1 MNLLGVCGR
10 KGISMSEEER
20 KKHSESMLL
29 YYSTHKKCWINNGL
43 IDKRVPVE
51 QLSNFIEDGWIS
63 GRVRGRQVAWNK
75 GLTTSDERVIRNRQ
89 ARDKTM
95 LERYGTLD
103 GHKANKIRNGID
115 VKE

>member
-10 KGISMSEEER
+10 RGISMPEEER

-29 YYSTHKKCWINNGL
+29 YYSTYHKCWINNGL

-51 QLSNFIEDGWIS
+51 Q
-63 GRVRGRQVAWNK
+63 
-75 GLTTSDERVIRNRQ
+75 SDERVVKNRQ
-89 ARDKTM
+89 ARDRTM

-103 GHKANKIRNGID
+103 GHKANKIRNSID